1 MRSYA
6 FLFRLSVLIA
16 VVATSMFMGC
26 GWKWDFVPH

>member
-6 FLFRLSVLIA
+6 FLFRLCVLIA
-16 VVATSMFMGC
+16 VVATSMVMG